1 MTYVASDPPPL
12 PMANYSS
19 MQTPTR
25 KIVAYCVYFIIAIVQ
40 KQPTYFKD
48 TADFIN
54 KIESLELMRDRSVMM
69 LPVSYKHG
77 V

>member
-1 MTYVASDPPPL
+1 MTYVASDPPPPDGQL
-12 PMANYSS
+12 FLNANTNKKNCS
-19 MQTPTR
+19 
-25 KIVAYCVYFIIAIVQ
+25 ILCYFIIAIVQ

-48 TADFIN
+48 TPDFIN